1 MNIALRVLLSLFSL
15 MAGIGQIVVIMVY
28 FFGLLRDNETEFVS
42 DLLSSNDPLFVN
54 VMTFFVLLQ
63 LTACF
68 GFVRLHSPD
77 STSTRVAI
85 ESMFL
90 TVSWVGWCVLI
101 LRYNNNNNTDGNN
114 NNDRRGVSKLHF
126 LGVGLFLS
134 GGVVYFAFLMWELY
148 SRNRNGYA
156 SAALMLLY
164 ISSVVLGGL
173 FIIGYFSGWS
183 CAWIF
188 EHCAFMLFSAAHI
201 FLFCIEAATSS
212 SSSSSSSS
220 ISGGGGCYYDDY
232 NYYYSPGGGKFTDI
246 TTTTTATASRL
257 ETDLFDGVRI
267 QH

>member
-1 MNIALRVLLSLFSL
+1 MNIARVMLSLFSL

-28 FFGLLRDNETEFVS
+28 FFGLLRDNDSEFVS
-42 DLLSSNDPLFVN
+42 DLLSSDPLFVN
-54 VMTFFVLLQ
+54 IMTFFVLLQ

-68 GFVRLHSPD
+68 GFVRIHSPD

-101 LRYNNNNNTDGNN
+101 LRYKDPDSSGGDGSSG
-114 NNDRRGVSKLHF
+114 GVSKLHF

-148 SRNRNGYA
+148 SSSNNNNRRNGNECYA
-156 SAALMLLY
+156 SATLMLLY

-173 FIIGYFSGWS
+173 FIVGYFSGWS
-183 CAWIF
+183 SAWIF

-201 FLFCIEAATSS
+201 FLFCIEAND
-212 SSSSSSSS
+212 SSSSSSS
-220 ISGGGGCYYDDY
+220 IIIGTGSSDESGTAA
-232 NYYYSPGGGKFTDI
+232 NS
-246 TTTTTATASRL
+246 TTTTTTTERS
-257 ETDLFDGVRI
+257 DLFHNIRI
-267 QH
+267 CNDDDW